1 MELLNLQTETAT
13 QGRPVPGKKRT
24 MMLQIGLLIVIL
36 AISFLSFL
44 KLLSVKMDEGTL
56 NNFFWKM
63 LNATG

>member
-13 QGRPVPGKKRT
+13 QGRPVAGKKRT
-24 MMLQIGLLIVIL
+24 MMLQIGLLTVIQ

-44 KLLSVKMDEGTL
+44 KLLSEKMDEGTL

>member
-44 KLLSVKMDEGTL
+44 KLLSEKMDEGTL
-56 NNFFWKM
+56 NNFFSKM